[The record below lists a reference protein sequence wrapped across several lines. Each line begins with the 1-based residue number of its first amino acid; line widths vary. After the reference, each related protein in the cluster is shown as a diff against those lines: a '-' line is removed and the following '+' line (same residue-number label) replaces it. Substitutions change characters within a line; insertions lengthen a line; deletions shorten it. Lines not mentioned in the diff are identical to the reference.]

1 MSNPLLG
8 GGMPQ
13 CGNNNPINMIMQMLN
28 NGGNPQQ
35 IMQQIMQKNPQAGQM
50 LTQMKNMAGGKSP
63 KEFAMQLAKQNG
75 VDPNQLME
83 VAKRM
88 GLK

>member
-1 MSNPLLG
+1 MGKLLG
-8 GGMPQ
+8 SGNVTPQ
-13 CGNNNPINMIMQMLN
+13 GNNPINMIMQMVN

-35 IMQQIMQKNPQAGQM
+35 IMQQIMQRNPQASQM

-63 KEFAMQLAKQNG
+63 KDFAMQLAKQNG

-83 VAKRM
+83 VARKM

>member
-1 MSNPLLG
+1 MGKLLG
-8 GGMPQ
+8 QGNPMPQ
-13 CGNNNPINMIMQMLN
+13 GNNPINMIMQMLN

-35 IMQQIMQKNPQAGQM
+35 IMQQIMQNNPQASQM
-50 LTQMKNMAGGKSP
+50 MAQMKNMAGGKSP
-63 KEFAMQLAKQNG
+63 KDFAMQLAKQNG